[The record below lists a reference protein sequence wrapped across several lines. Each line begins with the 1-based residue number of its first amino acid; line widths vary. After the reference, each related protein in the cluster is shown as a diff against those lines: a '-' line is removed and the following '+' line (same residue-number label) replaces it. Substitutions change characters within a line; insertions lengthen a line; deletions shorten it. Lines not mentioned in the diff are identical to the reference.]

1 MPIIRKPTG
10 GSGALAIGNA
20 IAGGFPLSVLFE
32 DAAQNLAADIRFT
45 FDPATG
51 LLSVPNDIR
60 FQKEQ
65 GSHSI
70 APQNSTT
77 PTIDGDIMS
86 IAGANGSP
94 ATAIDPG
101 ANGGELDLSGGNGGD
116 GSVLQPAGNGSPV
129 IATAGNAGA
138 DLGGGGASG
147 GTYRIDAGARSGA
160 GFDGLVQLGIITAE
174 EVWLGR
180 IGKRIRSFADGI
192 IVRLLA
198 VAPAPPVPATVID
211 YVRSLVG
218 EPAPALKTNAGVE
231 YRYSATILGQG
242 LAFNRQFDPPITLY
256 PVGITILATFVPV
269 NLYRNFTPMRWSI
282 PGKNGGSTTNPTI
295 RFIWSDGS
303 FTDRVNVLAP
313 PLVEQAD
320 SFFWGKD
327 GLTIV
332 SIQYIANNV
341 GILPDNVNISNYQT
355 EGWQY

>member
-10 GSGALAIGNA
+10 GSGALAIGA
-20 IAGGFPLSVLFE
+20 PIAGGFPLSVLFE

-51 LLSVPNDIR
+51 ELSVPNDMR
-60 FQKEQ
+60 FLKEQ

-70 APQNSTT
+70 SPANSTT
-77 PTIDGDIMS
+77 PTIPGDAVS
-86 IAGANGSP
+86 LAGANG
-94 ATAIDPG
+94 APG
-101 ANGGELDLSGGNGGD
+101 DSINSGADGGELDLIAGDGGA
-116 GSVLQPAGNGSPV
+116 GSVLQPAGNGAPV

-138 DLGGGGASG
+138 DNGGGGASG

-160 GFDGLVQLGIITAE
+160 GFDGLLQLGIITAQ

-198 VAPAPPVPATVID
+198 AAPTPPVPATVID
-211 YVRSLVG
+211 YVRSIG
-218 EPAPALKTNAGVE
+218 GQPAPALQDNAGIE

-242 LAFNRQFDPPITLY
+242 TGYNRQFDPPITLY
-256 PVGITILATFVPV
+256 PVGITILATNTPT
-269 NLYRNFTPMRWSI
+269 NLYRNFNPTRWTI
-282 PGKNGGSTTNPTI
+282 PGKGGISTTNPTI

-303 FTDRVNVLAP
+303 FTDRVNVIAP
-313 PLVEQAD
+313 AIIESIG
-320 SFFWGKD
+320 SFYFGKN
-327 GLTIV
+327 GLSIV
-332 SIQYIANNV
+332 SIQFIANNV
-341 GILPDNVNISNYQT
+341 GGVPDNVNIANYIV